1 MITTY
6 AAAPLSAATLHER
19 VELDRRARQFVAML
33 AQNLLVVSPHDRARI
48 VEGYPVEPE
57 HDRGEAMAWCLAE
70 VARIRGLGG
79 RMDVLLRED
88 RTLSAGCAE
97 EVALWR
103 KLGGEPWAW
112 RMTLN
117 GRFLIVGCP

>member
-6 AAAPLSAATLHER
+6 AAAPLSAPTLHER
-19 VELDRRARQFVAML
+19 VDLDRRARQFAAML
-33 AQNLLVVSPHDRARI
+33 SMNLLVVSPHDRAR
-48 VEGYPVEPE
+48 VLSGYPVEPE
-57 HDRGEAMAWCLAE
+57 HDRGGAMAWCLAE
-70 VARIRGLGG
+70 VARIHNAGG

-97 EVALWR
+97 EVAVWR

-112 RMTLN
+112 RMTSS